1 MDRQQLRSGW
11 VISLLAS
18 ELGEL
23 SQALWCAPAGQGD
36 FKESMVFPQETGW
49 L

>member
-1 MDRQQLRSGW
+1 MEVASPC
-11 VISLLAS
+11 LLP

-23 SQALWCAPAGQGD
+23 SQACGVRLPARGLQEVNG
-36 FKESMVFPQETGW
+36 FFPQETGW